1 MIALAAAVKEPGVR
15 SDVDDATALLRH
27 HDPSRLLSAKKSTLE
42 IGRQYEIPL
51 RIGDLEKRFPKPKSG
66 VIDQNIE
73 PAEFSPNGIE

>member
-1 MIALAAAVKEPGVR
+1 VIALAAAVKEPGVR

-51 RIGDLEKRFPKPKSG
+51 RIGDLEKRFPKPKSR
-66 VIDQNIE
+66 VVDQDIE
-73 PAEFSPNGIE
+73 PTEFSPNDIE